1 PKSTTSAR
9 VLPLAR
15 ALASRGH
22 TVTVLVPP
30 YDHPEEG
37 GQVSF
42 VGKARVEALPVE
54 AGVPEES
61 PRQAIVQPRLA
72 AAMARRA
79 LSLRPDVIHIF
90 KPKAVSGLAQLLLW
104 HGRRAGCLVGWQGN
118 APALVLDTDDWEG
131 FGGWNE
137 YEAYP
142 WWQKLACDWQERWG
156 LTHADAVTV
165 ASRTLEAQAW
175 SHRVTP
181 ERVAYLPNGLAP
193 EDLPGWREADGR
205 PVRAWLGL
213 GAAPVLLLYTRF
225 FEFVPERAVAVLA
238 RVCAAIRDAK
248 LLVIGAGK
256 YGQERR
262 LKALAD
268 ERGLGDAIVL
278 AGWQAPESLPGV
290 LAAGDVALFP
300 TDDNLAN
307 RAKCS
312 VKLLQALWLGRA
324 VVADRVGQQAE
335 YVQHG
340 ATGLLSDPDDPQTMA
355 AAAVELL
362 RDPALARRLGDA
374 GRHRVEQDFNWIN
387 LAARAERA
395 YTAARSSFR
404 SIKL

>member
-1 PKSTTSAR
+1 
-9 VLPLAR
+9 
-15 ALASRGH
+15 
-22 TVTVLVPP
+22 
-30 YDHPEEG
+30 
-37 GQVSF
+37 
-42 VGKARVEALPVE
+42 
-54 AGVPEES
+54 
-61 PRQAIVQPRLA
+61 
-72 AAMARRA
+72 
-79 LSLRPDVIHIF
+79 
-90 KPKAVSGLAQLLLW
+90 
-104 HGRRAGCLVGWQGN
+104 
-118 APALVLDTDDWEG
+118 
-131 FGGWNE
+131 
-137 YEAYP
+137 
-142 WWQKLACDWQERWG
+142 
-156 LTHADAVTV
+156 
-165 ASRTLEAQAW
+165 
-175 SHRVTP
+175 
-181 ERVAYLPNGLAP
+181 
-193 EDLPGWREADGR
+193 
-205 PVRAWLGL
+205 
-213 GAAPVLLLYTRF
+213 
-225 FEFVPERAVAVLA
+225 AVLA